1 VEFEEIKENI
11 VIDYSGQEFRVGD
24 KVKFVVEIL
33 DGYEEYWVGHVK
45 KITEFT
51 ADADDDGVWYGIEPT
66 VIIEYADGNIVSNTT
81 YNTYQDR
88 INTNVFVCEELE
100 II

>member
-1 VEFEEIKENI
+1 MITEEIKEHII
-11 VIDYSGQEFRVGD
+11 VDYSGQEICVGD

-51 ADADDDGVWYGIEPT
+51 ADADDEGNWYGIEPT
-66 VIIEYADGNIVSNTT
+66 VIIEYVDSNTISNAT
-81 YNTYQDR
+81 YNTHQNR
-88 INTNVFVCEELE
+88 IDTNIFVCEELE